1 MPFWSHFIPYINMRS
16 LKRPRMLCWDDVGQV
31 FKAMNLGRQWPAT
44 RWSLCKALLVVAT
57 WQLILDGWSQPEST
71 MGWCDKG
78 WTAHFCHS
86 NLLSAGAMATHALTK
101 RTSKEGK
108 SMKKQQVWSCWP
120 PVLHV
125 RVRGPVR
132 PGSPHLFNGKRLAV
146 MPWNMAKGNCNEQHI
161 MMLSEAQWVS
171 CFLAHRWWSKDSK
184 DVFGAHK

>member
-1 MPFWSHFIPYINMRS
+1 MPFWSHFIPYAKSQKAENVMLRCRPS
-16 LKRPRMLCWDDVGQV
+16 LQSHE
-31 FKAMNLGRQWPAT
+31 LGEAVTRNPVVIVQGAT
-44 RWSLCKALLVVAT
+44 GCGDLA
-57 WQLILDGWSQPEST
+57 ILDGWSQPEST

-120 PVLHV
+120 PLLHV